1 MNARPVPG
9 ASDIEKLKAGSSLVY
24 TVACKYVL
32 LDKYQSLTH
41 CHPLEG
47 AYAFRFAFFLHLI

>member
-1 MNARPVPG
+1 MNALPVPG
-9 ASDIEKLKAGSSLVY
+9 ASDIEKLKAESSLVY

-32 LDKYQSLTH
+32 LDKYQSTH